1 MLGKLI
7 KHEFVASSRL
17 MGLMVICALFV
28 AGITSLSYALDIIWF
43 QVTATFLLVISAVA
57 VIIFTYIVVAVRF
70 FKSMYSQE
78 GYLTMTLPV
87 SSSNLLGAKVIVSL
101 IWLIVSVLVC
111 TGMVAL
117 LLLLLYSGNVDQFFS
132 SVMATFG
139 MVDVGVWLQY
149 IAFLGGTLLVGMIV
163 FLGQVFFAITLANT
177 AAFQRY
183 SIVSAVFLYLG
194 ISLVMG
200 TIESV
205 LTLFVPIGFQMTTEG
220 IRLVG
225 SNMMGMMVSPN
236 SVTVSYAAV
245 GLGGFVFQLVEIVGL
260 FFGTS
265 QLIKRKLCI
274 R

>member
-7 KHEFVASSRL
+7 KHEFQASSRL

-28 AGITSLSYALDIIWF
+28 SGITSLSYALDIVWF
-43 QVTATFLLVISAVA
+43 QVTSTFLLIISAVA
-57 VIIFTYIVVAVRF
+57 VVIFTYVVVSVRF

-101 IWLIVSVLVC
+101 VWLIVSILVC
-111 TGMVAL
+111 VGMAAL
-117 LLLLLYSGNVDQFFS
+117 FLLLLYSGDGSQFFS
-132 SVMATFG
+132 SIMVIFKT
-139 MVDVGVWLQY
+139 VDVSIWIQY
-149 IAFLGGTLLVGMIV
+149 IAFFGGTLLVGMIV

-194 ISLVMG
+194 ISLVMS
-200 TIESV
+200 TVESI
-205 LTLFVPIGFQMTTEG
+205 LTLFIPIGFQMTTEG
-220 IRLVG
+220 LRLVG
-225 SNMMGMMVSPN
+225 NNMLGMLVTPN
-236 SVTVSYAAV
+236 SVTMSATV
-245 GLGGFVFQLVEIVGL
+245 GLGGFIFQLVEIVAL

-265 QLIKRKLCI
+265 QLIKHKLCI